1 MASISTDGNGNR
13 RIQWVNGDGH
23 RPQVRLGKLPMRAA
37 EAIKTR
43 IEHIVA
49 ARKAGIA
56 WDGPTAEWV
65 AGLPDDL
72 AGKLAAAGLI
82 PARQRDDNRGIT
94 LGQFIDQY
102 ISGRKDVKPRTTI
115 NLEQAKRHLIEHF
128 GADKPLG
135 DITPGDADEY
145 RIALMGRL
153 AENTARRHC
162 GRAKQFFKAALR
174 KRLIPENPFADM
186 KGVGVKANPSRLY
199 FVPAEDAQR
208 VLDACPDAEWRLL
221 FALARYGGLRTPS
234 EPIRLRWQDIDWEHG
249 RMTVRSPKT
258 EHHDGK
264 ESRVVPIFPEL
275 RPHLEAAWDAAE
287 PGAVFVVTRYRDAG
301 QNLRTQLERIIVRAG
316 LKPWP
321 RLWQNL
327 RSTRETELAQ
337 RHPIHVVCAWIGNSA
352 PVAAKHYLQVT
363 EADFAQAVAVPAATV
378 PEAAQKAAQY
388 APELSGKDGYKKQ
401 QTPAFTE
408 KYEGLPVYTCVQMP
422 PDGLEPSTL

>member
-1 MASISTDGNGNR
+1 MASISTDKSGNR
-13 RIQWVNGDGH
+13 RVLWVDADGQ
-23 RPQVRLGKLPMRAA
+23 RRQVRLGKIPLRAA
-37 EAIKTR
+37 EAIQTR

-49 ARKAGIA
+49 DKKAGQP
-56 WDGPTAEWV
+56 WDGPTAQWV
-65 AGLPDDL
+65 AGLGDEL
-72 AGKLAAAGLI
+72 AGKLAAVGLI
-82 PARQRDDNRGIT
+82 PVRHRDENRGIT

-234 EPIRLRWQDIDWEHG
+234 ESLGLRWQDIDWEHG

-287 PGAVFVVTRYRDAG
+287 PGAVFVVTRYRDAS
-301 QNLRTQLERIIVRAG
+301 QNLRTQLERIIGRAG
-316 LKPWP
+316 VKPWP

-363 EADFAQAVAVPAATV
+363 EADFAQAVAAPAATV
-378 PEAAQKAAQY
+378 PEAAQYPAQY
-388 APELSGKDGYKKQ
+388 ASGMAGKGVDKKQ
-401 QTPAFTE
+401 QTLEIPE
-408 KYEGLPVYTCVQMP
+408 EYEGLLTCTSVQMP